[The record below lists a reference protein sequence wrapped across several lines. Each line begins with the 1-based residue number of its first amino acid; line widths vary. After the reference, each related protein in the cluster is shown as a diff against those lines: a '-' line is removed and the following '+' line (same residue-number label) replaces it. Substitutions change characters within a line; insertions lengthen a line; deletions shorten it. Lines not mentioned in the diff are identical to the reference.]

1 MNKDMGTFPKMIHYP
16 IVRDPWFDRIYF
28 EDMFKNCLQIQ
39 PNTDGSWDIYDLN
52 TEKHLMHI

>member
-1 MNKDMGTFPKMIHYP
+1 MGTFPKMIHYP